1 MFKMFPFKF
10 WGTIN
15 IGNLGNMIGSFL
27 EDIDLSGLI
36 DEFEQEYD
44 EEKFNESQEPEDSK
58 GKDVAEFIQ
67 LEEYE
72 DMYILTIE
80 LKGVDL
86 RQTSIQY
93 NPGKLSINL
102 NKMEKVSQHIGMF
115 SSDYMVKK
123 NYKKEFDKIESIDES
138 KIMKILENGV
148 LKISMPKKY
157 ALNDDSKI
165 VDVKNYIEN

>member
-15 IGNLGNMIGSFL
+15 IENLGNMIGSFL

-36 DEFEQEYD
+36 NELD
-44 EEKFNESQEPEDSK
+44 EEYEEENSKESQESEDSK
-58 GKDVAEFIQ
+58 DEDMAEFIQ
-67 LEEYE
+67 LEEYD

-80 LKGVDL
+80 LSGVDL

-93 NPGKLSINL
+93 NPGILSINL
-102 NKMEKVSQHIGMF
+102 NKMEEVSQHIGMF
-115 SSDYMVKK
+115 SSNCMVKK
-123 NYKKEFDKIESIDES
+123 NYRKEFDKIESIDES
-138 KIMKILENGV
+138 KIMKILEDGV

-157 ALNDDSKI
+157 ALNEDSKI
-165 VDVKNYIEN
+165 IDVKNYIEN

>member
-10 WGTIN
+10 WRTVN

-44 EEKFNESQEPEDSK
+44 EKKFNESQEPEDSK

-80 LKGVDL
+80 LNGVDL

>member
-10 WGTIN
+10 WGTVN
-15 IGNLGNMIGSFL
+15 IGNLGNIIGSFL

-80 LKGVDL
+80 LNGVDL

>member
-10 WGTIN
+10 WGTVN

-36 DEFEQEYD
+36 DEFEHEYD
-44 EEKFNESQEPEDSK
+44 EENFNESQEPEDSK
-58 GKDVAEFIQ
+58 DKDVAEFIQ
-67 LEEYE
+67 LEEYD

-80 LKGVDL
+80 LNGVDL

>member
-10 WGTIN
+10 WGTVN

-36 DEFEQEYD
+36 DEFEHEYD
-44 EEKFNESQEPEDSK
+44 EENFDESQEPEDSK

-67 LEEYE
+67 LEEYD

-80 LKGVDL
+80 LNGVDL

-93 NPGKLSINL
+93 NPGRLSINL

>member
-10 WGTIN
+10 WGTVN

-58 GKDVAEFIQ
+58 DKDVAEFIQ

-80 LKGVDL
+80 LNGVDL

>member
-1 MFKMFPFKF
+1 MFPFKF
-10 WGTIN
+10 WGTVN

-36 DEFEQEYD
+36 DEFEHEYD
-44 EEKFNESQEPEDSK
+44 EENFDESQEPEDSK

-67 LEEYE
+67 LEEYD

-80 LKGVDL
+80 LNGVDL

-93 NPGKLSINL
+93 NPGRLSINL

>member
-10 WGTIN
+10 WGTVN

-27 EDIDLSGLI
+27 EDIDLSSLI

-80 LKGVDL
+80 LNGVDL

>member
-58 GKDVAEFIQ
+58 GKDVADFIQ

-80 LKGVDL
+80 LNGVDL

>member
-10 WGTIN
+10 WGTVN
-15 IGNLGNMIGSFL
+15 IGNLGNIIGSFL

-72 DMYILTIE
+72 EMYILTIE
-80 LKGVDL
+80 LNGVDL

>member
-10 WGTIN
+10 WGTVN

-80 LKGVDL
+80 LNGVDL

>member
-10 WGTIN
+10 WGTVN
-15 IGNLGNMIGSFL
+15 IGNLGNVIGSFL

-36 DEFEQEYD
+36 NELD
-44 EEKFNESQEPEDSK
+44 EEYEEENSKESQESEDSK
-58 GKDVAEFIQ
+58 DEDVAEFIQ
-67 LEEYE
+67 LEEYD

-80 LKGVDL
+80 LNGVDL

-93 NPGKLSINL
+93 NPGRLSINL
-102 NKMEKVSQHIGMF
+102 NKMEKVSQHIGIF

>member
-80 LKGVDL
+80 LNGVDL

>member
-10 WGTIN
+10 WGTVN

-44 EEKFNESQEPEDSK
+44 EEKFNKSQEPEDSK

-80 LKGVDL
+80 LNGVDL

>member
-10 WGTIN
+10 WGTVN

-27 EDIDLSGLI
+27 EDIDLSSLI

-80 LKGVDL
+80 LNGVDL

-157 ALNDDSKI
+157 AINDDSKI